1 MGESVKSPGKIR
13 RFCAD
18 EKGAT
23 AIEYGLICAIIA
35 CALIGI
41 AATGGALDKMYN
53 DKVASLIGAIGGGGG
68 GDDEED

>member
-1 MGESVKSPGKIR
+1 MGESVKSLHMFR
-13 RFCAD
+13 RFRSD
-18 EKGAT
+18 ERGAT

-53 DKVASLIGAIGGGGG
+53 DKVANLIGAFG
-68 GDDEED
+68 GDEEED

>member
-1 MGESVKSPGKIR
+1 MGESVKSLGKIR
-13 RFCAD
+13 RFRAD

-53 DKVASLIGAIGGGGG
+53 DKVASLISAIGGGGG
-68 GDDEED
+68 GDEEED

>member
-53 DKVASLIGAIGGGGG
+53 DKVANLIGAFGGG
-68 GDDEED
+68 GDEEED